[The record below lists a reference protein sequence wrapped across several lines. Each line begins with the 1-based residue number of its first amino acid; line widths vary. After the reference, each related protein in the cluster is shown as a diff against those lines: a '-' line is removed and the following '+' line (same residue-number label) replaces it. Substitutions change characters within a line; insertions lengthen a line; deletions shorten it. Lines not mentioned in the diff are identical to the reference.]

1 MRTEKKSDKDGFWQ
15 QPEHVQFLGHRKK
28 VALFFCGFFCFFVF
42 FFFFDVAEHHW
53 RALGRKAA

>member
-1 MRTEKKSDKDGFWQ
+1 MRTEKKSGKDGFWQ

-28 VALFFCGFFCFFVF
+28 FAFFFIFLFFF

-53 RALGRKAA
+53 RALGREAT